1 VIPKL
6 TIAICTLG
14 FDSLYKTLESI
25 EQHKGNHHIE
35 ILVIGRAD
43 YNRLKGFSNV
53 RYTSV
58 KFSKGDLVHKR
69 NLAFS
74 LAKSEIIA
82 FIDDDTKI
90 TKDWITNGLK
100 HFKNKKVGI
109 VSGPGI
115 IPKDS
120 RFSMKLFGNTL
131 ASLGASPIRARYRIA
146 GELEEDKCGDKIIGC
161 NMFIR
166 KSLFYKIKGFNPKI
180 IPAEEIDFANRVIKA
195 GLKVIKDPNVYLYH
209 YARSGIYK
217 FVKQIFRFG
226 MSKSNTVLN
235 RQPFK
240 PVYALPPLAILLAP
254 VLLFLSYF
262 IPLFKYLT
270 MTLILMYFIA
280 VLACSMYSI
289 IEDRYLGNIF
299 LSITIPLMHLSYGL
313 GELYYF
319 FDISSD
325 LQYPYNPLPLCQDQ
339 SNILLFFFPALQQ
352 SKQL

>member
-1 VIPKL
+1 MIPKL

-74 LAKSEIIA
+74 LAKSEVIA

-90 TKDWITNGLK
+90 TADWITNGLK
-100 HFKNKKVGI
+100 HFKDKKVGI

-115 IPKDS
+115 VPQDS
-120 RFSMKLFGNTL
+120 SFNMRLFGNTL
-131 ASLGASPIRARYRIA
+131 ASLGAIPIRARYRIT
-146 GELEEDKCGDKIIGC
+146 GKIEEDKCGDKIIGC

-166 KSLFYKIKGFNPKI
+166 KNLYGKIKGFNPKI
-180 IPAEEIDFANRVIKA
+180 IPAEEIDFAHRTIKA
-195 GLKVIKDPNVYLYH
+195 GFKVIKDPNVYLYH
-209 YARSGIYK
+209 YARSGVYK

-226 MSKSNTVLN
+226 MSKSNTLFN
-235 RQPFK
+235 GIQPFK

-254 VLLFLSYF
+254 ILLFLSCF
-262 IPLFKYLT
+262 ILSFKYFT
-270 MTLILMYFIA
+270 MLCVGLYFIA
-280 VLACSMYSI
+280 VLVCSMYSI
-289 IEDRYLGNIF
+289 IEDKYLSNIF
-299 LSITIPLMHLSYGL
+299 LGITIPLMHLSYGL

-319 FDISSD
+319 FDISYDS
-325 LQYPYNPLPLCQDQ
+325 QYQCNPSLLYPGQNSILPVL
-339 SNILLFFFPALQQ
+339 FPALQQ
-352 SKQL
+352 